1 MAYKQKLGGI
11 IGKKKFYQLN
21 HYIKSPELRVI
32 GENGEQIG
40 ILKKEEALDRAKAAG
55 LDLVVVAEN
64 AKPPVAKII
73 EFVKFRYQQKQK
85 DALGRKKAKSV
96 EIKEIRFTPFIA
108 EGDYN
113 QRIIKARKFLEG
125 RDKVRL
131 TVKFVGRQITR
142 KQFGERLLEKAIT
155 ELGDIA
161 KVEFN
166 PRLQGKL
173 LYTQLQPTGK
183 GKKNEKQTKD

>member
-1 MAYKQKLGGI
+1 M
-11 IGKKKFYQLN
+11 
-21 HYIKSPELRVI
+21 V
-32 GENGEQIG
+32 GEDGEQIG
-40 ILKKEEALDRAKAAG
+40 ILKKEEALDRARQAG
-55 LDLVVVAEN
+55 LDLVVVAEK

-73 EFVKFRYQQKQK
+73 AFAKFRYEQKQK
-85 DALGRKKAKSV
+85 EAAGRKKAKSV

-113 QRIIKARKFLEG
+113 QRIKKAVKFLEG

-142 KQFGERLLEKAIT
+142 KEFGQKLLTKAIE
-155 ELGDIA
+155 ELSDIS
-161 KVEFN
+161 KVEFP

-173 LYTQLQPTGK
+173 LYTQLQPTIK
-183 GKKNEKQTKD
+183 GKKHEKQTKN